1 MQVNPDN
8 QTFDDIKDLKTL
20 SEEELN
26 RMQEEQILV
35 TGQREKLEKLQTD
48 LEKAGYTKK
57 K

>member
-20 SEEELN
+20 SEEEIN